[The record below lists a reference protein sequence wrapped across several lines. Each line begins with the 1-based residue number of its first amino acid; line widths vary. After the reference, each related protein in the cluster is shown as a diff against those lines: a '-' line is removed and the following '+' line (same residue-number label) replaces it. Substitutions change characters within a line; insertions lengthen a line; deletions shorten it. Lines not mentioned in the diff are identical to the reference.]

1 MTIRKSLFSMR
12 FALAAAVACLA
23 LPVHAEP
30 ASTQPRTITVSGE
43 GEVKAVPDQ
52 AILSAGVVSQA
63 VTADEAL
70 ATNRRAMNAVF
81 ATLKRQGIP
90 DRAIRTSEF
99 SVQPQ
104 YGEQR
109 QGNAPP
115 HIVGYQVSNNVSV
128 TVDDLSKLGGA
139 IDALVASGA
148 NSMGGISF
156 TIRDPK
162 PLLRQARDAAVK
174 DAMDRASVYAKA
186 AGVALG
192 HVVQISEGG
201 AEAPRPVFR
210 AMALDASPAQTP
222 IAAGEQTVAAQV
234 TVSFEIK

>member
-128 TVDDLSKLGGA
+128 TVDD
-139 IDALVASGA
+139 
-148 NSMGGISF
+148 
-156 TIRDPK
+156 
-162 PLLRQARDAAVK
+162 
-174 DAMDRASVYAKA
+174 
-186 AGVALG
+186 
-192 HVVQISEGG
+192 
-201 AEAPRPVFR
+201 
-210 AMALDASPAQTP
+210 
-222 IAAGEQTVAAQV
+222 
-234 TVSFEIK
+234 